1 VTTTPPA
8 PTVTVFTDADPCPRA
23 EIVITPMPGDADA
36 ITIYRT
42 WQGQR
47 AVVRGAENAEVAG
60 DHLVIDYEVPLGTP
74 VAYSSVTYD
83 VSAIPS
89 EESTATTTTVTVDD
103 VWIQDA
109 LDPGTAIQVGLTIP
123 REVMCIFPSFL
134 PASYTMAVGI
144 SPIVGDP
151 TPVGF
156 GGTRQ
161 AASRVPFTIVA
172 TSTSAAGAVKELLDQ
187 AFPLCV
193 RTPAAVPQFKGL
205 LYLGIPEYS
214 PDPHAGWDETTYAMV
229 GDSIRGPG
237 SGIVVQPRT
246 FDDLLDESAT
256 FTGLMSLYATFLE
269 LRRGL

>member
-1 VTTTPPA
+1 MTTTPPA
-8 PTVTVFTDADPCPRA
+8 PTLTTSTDADPCPRV
-23 EIVITPMPGDADA
+23 EVVIATMPGDADT

-42 WQGQR
+42 WRGQR
-47 AVVRGAENAEVAG
+47 SIVRGAENAEVAG
-60 DHLVIDYEVPLGTP
+60 DHLVIDYEVPLGVP

-83 VSAIPS
+83 VAGIPS
-89 EESTATTTTVTVDD
+89 QESTSTTTTVTVDD

-134 PASYTMAVGI
+134 PASYTMAMTT

-151 TPVGF
+151 TPVGL

-172 TSTSAAGAVKELLDQ
+172 STPTSADAVKELLDQ

-193 RTPAAVPQFKGL
+193 RTPAAVPQYKGL

-214 PDPHAGWDETTYAMV
+214 PDPHAGWNETTYAMV

-246 FDDLLDESAT
+246 FDDLLDEAAT
-256 FTGLMSLYATFLE
+256 FTDLLALYATFLE